1 MSVRSF
7 FAVELNAKPIINK
20 IIAFQNKLI
29 ETGGRIKLVAPENI
43 HLTMKFLG
51 DIDEKILPDLQ
62 KETETISFEK
72 FLVEYRGTGCL
83 PNLQRINTIYIDVKK
98 GKEKL
103 TELAKEI
110 EEICSKFNLRK
121 ETRAYKAHLT
131 IGRVKYPGDKQLLI
145 ERIKEQQ
152 EELFGEVEVTSF
164 QLKKSIL
171 TPTGPKYSDLFRINL
186 K

>member
-7 FAVELNAKPIINK
+7 FAVELDAKPIINK
-20 IIAFQNKLI
+20 ITAFQNRLT

-62 KETETISFEK
+62 KEAETISLEK
-72 FLVEYRGTGCL
+72 FLIEYKGTGCL
-83 PNLQRINTIYIDVKK
+83 PSFQRINAIYIAINK

-103 TELAKEI
+103 VELAEEI
-110 EEICSKFNLRK
+110 EDICSKFNLRK
-121 ETRAYKAHLT
+121 ETRPYKAHLT
-131 IGRVKYPGDKQLLI
+131 IGRVKYPGDKQLLV
-145 ERIKEQQ
+145 ERIQEYQ
-152 EELFGEVEVTSF
+152 EELFGEVEVASF